1 MGSLLKEIAEGS
13 STAEWPPGVH
23 VAPEL
28 KTFVED
34 CLNRDASKRP
44 SAESML
50 LILSSAAEQ
59 AEQAGT
65 LAKQSTEDEY
75 LGSRFIDQTLTVE
88 TEDSLAYKWTASV

>member
-1 MGSLLKEIAEGS
+1 MGEIAEGNS
-13 STAEWPPGVH
+13 APEWPPGVH

-28 KTFVED
+28 KTLVED

-50 LILSSAAEQ
+50 LILSSVAEQDEQAAEQ
-59 AEQAGT
+59 DEQAGT

-88 TEDSLAYKWTASV
+88 TEDSLAYKWT